1 MSFGIGSICRSHMV
15 LLWLW
20 GRTQLQFDSTPSL
33 GISICCQCGHKK
45 EMEKK
50 KQPNQWICRHLQPA
64 SFAQP
69 VNPHLII
76 CWPLIKENPEIP
88 RLPSCF
94 SEVSGPESPAAV
106 QYALD
111 MRAPF
116 GPPSAPGAP
125 LPFSLLNGSPLR
137 DSFSHMFL
145 FKCHP
150 IDLVGLL
157 LLMVLPFS
165 QNSSKY
171 SEQTIIK
178 ILSQKKKKLR

>member
-116 GPPSAPGAP
+116 GPPLTPRRP
-125 LPFSLLNGSPLR
+125 LAFLSSEWQSPKGFLLSYVPVQVSPNR
-137 DSFSHMFL
+137 PCWVTTSHGPAFFL
-145 FKCHP
+145 
-150 IDLVGLL
+150 
-157 LLMVLPFS
+157 
-165 QNSSKY
+165 
-171 SEQTIIK
+171 EQLQ
-178 ILSQKKKKLR
+178 IL